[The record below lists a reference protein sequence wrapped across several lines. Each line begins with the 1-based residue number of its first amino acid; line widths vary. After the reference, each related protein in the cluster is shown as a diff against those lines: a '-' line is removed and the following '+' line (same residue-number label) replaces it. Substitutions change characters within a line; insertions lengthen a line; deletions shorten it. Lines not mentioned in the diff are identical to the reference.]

1 MAPGLSIRAGGAS
14 RLRACAS
21 TAEKWLVGTRTP
33 WRQPGLGPGPWLL
46 IVSKARG
53 SPAGQ
58 FGDVLLGHL
67 RYIGISV
74 QVQVEVQVQ
83 DQVQV
88 LAFEPGQWGHPRT
101 TGPQGPEWRYSST
114 CMPSSTTRFGG
125 MPKNAVAG
133 RALRERKAKSDLRQ
147 CHIPPL
153 RPVSRVSRPR

>member
-88 LAFEPGQWGHPRT
+88 EVQVQGLSTVLRPAGHP
-101 TGPQGPEWRYSST
+101 
-114 CMPSSTTRFGG
+114 
-125 MPKNAVAG
+125 VAG
-133 RALRERKAKSDLRQ
+133 RAGTR
-147 CHIPPL
+147 PP
-153 RPVSRVSRPR
+153 